1 MTTGQDSLA
10 SMFQF
15 SEQFQKNGLEA
26 LRVLKELGELPVG
39 ASEKTCVYREDKIN
53 LYRYAPIARPAR
65 LPPLLICYAM
75 INRPYVLDLQP
86 DRSLIRELLGFGI
99 DVYLLDWGYPDGADR
114 FTGLEDY
121 VLGYLHR
128 CVDHILKA
136 HDAESLNLLGVCQGG
151 ALGLC
156 YAALEPRRIANM
168 ITMVTPVDF
177 KTPENL
183 LSKWVQLVDIDLMT
197 QSGNVSGELLNV
209 AYLALMPFRLTQ
221 QKYVDLANM
230 QGDRAKLENFAR
242 MEKWIFD
249 SPDQPARAFGEFVKW
264 MFQENRLIKGL
275 LDLKGRRVLLNA
287 VTQPVLNIFASR
299 DHLVPPSA
307 SIALGA
313 HVGSADYTQL
323 AIDVG
328 HIGMYVSSRARN
340 SVSESISKWLLERVK
355 HNDVRA
361 GQTPA

>member
-1 MTTGQDSLA
+1 MASLLG
-10 SMFQF
+10 F

-26 LRVLKELGELPVG
+26 LRILKELGELPVG
-39 ASEKTCVYREDKIN
+39 LSEKVSVYREDKIT
-53 LYRYAPIARPAR
+53 LYRYAPIARPAAV
-65 LPPLLICYAM
+65 PPLLICYAM

-86 DRSLIRELLGFGI
+86 DRSLIRELLGHGI

-114 FTGLEDY
+114 FIGLEDY

-128 CVDHILKA
+128 CVEHILTA
-136 HDAESLNLLGVCQGG
+136 HETESLNLLGVCQGG
-151 ALGLC
+151 SLSLC
-156 YAALEPRRIANM
+156 YAALETRRIANL

-183 LSKWVQLVDIDLMT
+183 LSKWVQQIDVDLMT
-197 QSGNVSGELLNV
+197 QSGNVSGEMLNM

-221 QKYVDLANM
+221 QKYVDLARM
-230 QGDRAKLENFAR
+230 HDDRSRLENFAR

-264 MFQENRLIKGL
+264 MFQENRLIRGL
-275 LDLKGRRVLLNA
+275 VRLHGRDVLLRSI
-287 VTQPVLNIFASR
+287 TQPLLNIYASR

-313 HVGSADYTQL
+313 HVGSADYQQL
-323 AIDVG
+323 AVDVG
-328 HIGMYVSSRARN
+328 HIGMYVSARARN
-340 SVSESISKWLLERVK
+340 TVSESIAKWLLERVPS
-355 HNDVRA
+355 HML
-361 GQTPA
+361 